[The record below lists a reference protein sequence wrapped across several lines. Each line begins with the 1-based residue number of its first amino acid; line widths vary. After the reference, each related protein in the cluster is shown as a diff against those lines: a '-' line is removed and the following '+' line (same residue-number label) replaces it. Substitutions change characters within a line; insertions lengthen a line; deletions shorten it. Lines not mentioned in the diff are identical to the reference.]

1 MKWPVSSSIGFASR
15 AFALRGLSLLMLPFF
30 VLTLPGCFP
39 VVATGMVAGAMSI
52 SDRRTTGAQAED
64 QAIELKAASRLRDRF
79 GSDKAISTSVVSFNR
94 TALITGFAPDAATK
108 LEIGELVAKVEN
120 VRQVVNEIQLSRPA
134 GTVSY
139 TQDVYLTTRV
149 KLTLLDRRT
158 INANAIKVVTE
169 SSTVYLMGLVT
180 EKEANEAASLT
191 SRVPGV
197 RRVVRAF
204 EIITEDQ
211 RRAIDR
217 AVDSG
222 APPPETR
229 GQNPRP

>member
-1 MKWPVSSSIGFASR
+1 MKLPIIRSTWPA
-15 AFALRGLSLLMLPFF
+15 LLMLPVF

-52 SDRRTTGAQAED
+52 TDRRTTGAQAED
-64 QAIELKAASRLRDRF
+64 QAIELKAASRLLNRF

-94 TALITGFAPDAATK
+94 TALINGFAPDAATK
-108 LEIGELVAKVEN
+108 LEIGEIVAKVEN

-134 GTVSY
+134 GTASY

-158 INANAIKVVTE
+158 INANTIKVVTE

-180 EKEANEAASLT
+180 EKEANEVASLT

-204 EIITEDQ
+204 EIISEDQ
-211 RRAIDR
+211 RRAIER
-217 AVDSG
+217 AVDAG
-222 APPPETR
+222 GQPPETR

>member
-1 MKWPVSSSIGFASR
+1 MDLFMCSSIKR
-15 AFALRGLSLLMLPFF
+15 ILLMPVF
-30 VLTLPGCFP
+30 VAILLQGCSSMN
-39 VVATGMVAGAMSI
+39 V
-52 SDRRTTGAQAED
+52 SDRRTTQSQIED
-64 QAIELKAASRLRDRF
+64 SAIELKAVSRLRDRF

-108 LEIGELVAKVEN
+108 LDIGMTVARIEN
-120 VRQVVNEIQLSRPA
+120 VRQVVNEVQLTRPVS
-134 GTVSY
+134 TNSY

-149 KLTLLDRRT
+149 KLTLLDHRS
-158 INANAIKVVTE
+158 INADTIKVVVV

-204 EIITEDQ
+204 EIISEDQ
-211 RRAIDR
+211 RKAIER
-217 AVDSG
+217 AVDAG
-222 APPPETR
+222 GPPPETR
-229 GQNPRP
+229 GQNPKP

>member
-1 MKWPVSSSIGFASR
+1 MKLPASRSTWPV
-15 AFALRGLSLLMLPFF
+15 LLMLPLFI
-30 VLTLPGCFP
+30 LALPGCFP
-39 VVATGMVAGAMSI
+39 VVATGMVAGAMSM

-64 QAIELKAASRLRDRF
+64 QAIELKAASRLRQRF
-79 GSDKAISTSVVSFNR
+79 SSDKAISTSVVSFNR
-94 TALITGFAPDAATK
+94 TALITGFAPDPATK
-108 LEIGELVAKVEN
+108 LEIGEIVAKVEN

-149 KLTLLDRRT
+149 KLTLLDHRS

-204 EIITEDQ
+204 EIISEDQ
-211 RRAIDR
+211 RKAIGR
-217 AVDSG
+217 AVDAG
-222 APPPETR
+222 GPPPETR
-229 GQNPRP
+229 GQNPKP

>member
-1 MKWPVSSSIGFASR
+1 
-15 AFALRGLSLLMLPFF
+15 
-30 VLTLPGCFP
+30 
-39 VVATGMVAGAMSI
+39 
-52 SDRRTTGAQAED
+52 
-64 QAIELKAASRLRDRF
+64 
-79 GSDKAISTSVVSFNR
+79 
-94 TALITGFAPDAATK
+94 
-108 LEIGELVAKVEN
+108 
-120 VRQVVNEIQLSRPA
+120 
-134 GTVSY
+134 

-149 KLTLLDRRT
+149 KLTLLDRRS

-204 EIITEDQ
+204 EIISEDQ

-217 AVDSG
+217 AVEAGS
-222 APPPETR
+222 PPPETR

>member
-1 MKWPVSSSIGFASR
+1 MKWPISSSIGFASP
-15 AFALRGLSLLMLPFF
+15 AFALRGFSLLMLPLF

-79 GSDKAISTSVVSFNR
+79 SSDKAISTSVVSFNR

-108 LEIGELVAKVEN
+108 LEIGEIVAKVEN

-211 RRAIDR
+211 RRAIER
-217 AVDSG
+217 AVESG
-222 APPPETR
+222 GSPPETR